1 MNNCKLLTTGKAKVG
16 LFLVA
21 LSWFSYTFYRFSLS
35 ITEQYIS
42 FTDVPGTVGL
52 GFRSAAGFMAVVTI
66 LFHLA
71 KRDLS
76 APEAT
81 MSLRWV
87 AIFETIYFLC
97 FLPSAIW
104 GLATVIPGYSRELLI
119 VSTGLPCLVETIVI
133 PVVLIKLFF
142 ELSPKKSERDVK
154 KWAWISGTAY
164 LFVFWFNY
172 TMQWIAALIHK
183 GISFVVL
190 YPMNAFGFALTA
202 VGLLLLTMFAAF
214 SFRRT
219 LGKGKVNGLDL
230 KRIGVIAIAFGLYF
244 DLTFFLWILFG
255 SVGGYNMWHTF
266 FVYHNVDLWCL
277 TLPLAGLPLLFQT
290 RR

>member
-1 MNNCKLLTTGKAKVG
+1 MLAIGKVKVG

-21 LSWFSYTFYRFSLS
+21 LSWFSYTLYRFSLS
-35 ITEQYIS
+35 ITEQYVS

-52 GFRSAAGFMAVVTI
+52 GFRSAGGFMAVVAI
-66 LFHLA
+66 LFYLV
-71 KRDLS
+71 KRGLS

-87 AIFETIYFLC
+87 VIFEAIYFLC
-97 FLPSAIW
+97 FIPSAIW

-119 VSTGLPCLVETIVI
+119 VSTGLPCLVETMVI
-133 PVVLIKLFF
+133 PVVLAKVFF
-142 ELSPKKSERDVK
+142 ELSPKKSERGVI

-172 TMQWIAALIHK
+172 TMQWIAALIDK
-183 GISFVVL
+183 GVSFVVL
-190 YPMNAFGFALTA
+190 YPINAFGFVLTA
-202 VGLLLLTMFAAF
+202 VGLLLLTLFAAF

-219 LGKGKVNGLDL
+219 LGKENLIGLDL
-230 KRIGVIAIAFGLYF
+230 KRIGVIVTAFGLYF
-244 DLTFFLWILFG
+244 DLTFLLWILFG

-277 TLPLAGLPLLFQT
+277 TLPLAGLSLLFQT